1 MPVNDYKNPNL
12 ESLVKK
18 VYDEGIEKAK
28 EEAKQIIADAKQQSA
43 ELMKET
49 EKQIANMKEQ
59 SLNEVN
65 RMRENLNSEMKT
77 VAQQTVSTVKNELAS
92 IIINRIAIP
101 EISEALKEK
110 EFLQKIIFTV
120 VQKWNP
126 ADTNFQF
133 ELLLNKDD
141 EAQLKDFFEQRI
153 RKELG
158 AEMEIVIENK
168 IKSGFKIGVKNENYY
183 VSFSDEDFEN
193 FFKGYLRKN
202 TLDWIYG
209 KKENGIK

>member
-1 MPVNDYKNPNL
+1 MNDYKNPNL

-28 EEAKQIIADAKQQSA
+28 EEAKQIIEDAKQQSA
-43 ELMKET
+43 ELMAEA
-49 EKQIANMKEQ
+49 EKQIANLKEQ

-101 EISEALKEK
+101 EISKALKEK
-110 EFLQKIIFTV
+110 EFLEKIIFTL

-126 ADTNFQF
+126 ADTNFKF

-158 AEMEIVIENK
+158 VEMEIIIENK

-183 VSFSDEDFEN
+183 VSFSDVDFEN
-193 FFKGYLRKN
+193 FFKGYLRTN

-209 KKENGIK
+209 KKENEIK